1 MPQFPQTLHEEV
13 HSACFLGRILEPGM
27 SLQAKEGKNRLQDG
41 IQALDGRGPK
51 LGGSR
56 TSGFRSATVALA
68 RD

>member
-1 MPQFPQTLHEEV
+1 MPRFPQMLNEDA
-13 HSACFLGRILEPGM
+13 HSACFLGRILEPDM
-27 SLQAKEGKNRLQDG
+27 SLQARVGESWLQDG

-56 TSGFRSATVALA
+56 SSGFRSATVALA